1 MIKKSMDNKKPTEKK
16 SIKLKR
22 PKTKSRVL
30 ERPKREKR
38 SFPKLFQVKKDGL
51 DTESINILVK
61 LAMGILSIGLVLVV
75 GFFLSQ
81 VLGPLGR
88 VLTIAVPF
96 IVALVLAWVIQPF
109 YLFLNERVNRPF
121 VASTISSL
129 TVLVIFGTLVTGIAL
144 ILGTTVTNEVNLA
157 IRSNDLIVTCIETEG
172 PCNYLTT
179 LIGTPNQATIG
190 DVDANL
196 VGLLG
201 IAGNDIQSIITGILL
216 TVTNWL
222 YYLIIM
228 VTTIIYVLPI
238 MHRASSAIK
247 QAIPKAYR
255 ETFSDIY
262 DIGTHAFVDY
272 MSGTLKVS
280 SLVAFVVLMGTL
292 AIVLVVNLIPGNSVG
307 LFMLD
312 GTMQSWINVGLFVVT
327 IALFI
332 GITNIIPFIGPFI
345 GGIPVVLL
353 MFFTE
358 NFEVAPYYT
367 IAMAII
373 ILIIQQVDGNIL
385 KPLIFGNSAKINA
398 VIILF
403 GLTLFGSLFGIVGFL
418 IATPIMAMIRSIV
431 LYLDEL
437 YGLY

>member
-1 MIKKSMDNKKPTEKK
+1 MDKNKLLGKSPL
-16 SIKLKR
+16 SR
-22 PKTKSRVL
+22 PKKAKPKSRTL

-38 SFPKLFQVKKDGL
+38 NFPKIFQVKKDGL
-51 DTESINILVK
+51 DTESLNLLIK
-61 LAMGILSIGLVLVV
+61 LAMGILTIGLVLI
-75 GFFLSQ
+75 GGYFLSQ

-88 VLTIAVPF
+88 VLSIAIPF
-96 IVALVLAWVIQPF
+96 IVAIVLAWVIQPF
-109 YLFLNERVNRPF
+109 YLFLAEKIKRAY

-129 TVLVIFGTLVTGIAL
+129 TILLIFGTLVTGIAL
-144 ILGTTVTNEVNLA
+144 ILGTTVANEVNLT
-157 IRSNDLIVTCIETEG
+157 IRNNDLIITCIEAEG
-172 PCNYLTT
+172 PCNYMTT
-179 LIGTPNQATIG
+179 LIGTPNQATIRNA
-190 DVDANL
+190 DANL

-201 IAGNDIQSIITGILL
+201 IAGDDIQSIVTGILF

-247 QAIPKAYR
+247 LAIPKAYR

-280 SLVAFVVLMGTL
+280 SIVAGVIFLGTI
-292 AIVLVVNLIPGNSVG
+292 AIVMVVNIIPGNTVG

-312 GTMQSWINVGLFVVT
+312 GSIAAFFNVALFVIT
-327 IALFI
+327 ISLFI

-345 GGIPVVLL
+345 GGIPVVSL

-358 NFEVAPYYT
+358 NFTNAPYYT
-367 IAMAII
+367 IAMAVL
-373 ILIIQQVDGNIL
+373 ILIIQQIDGNIL
-385 KPLIFGNSAKINA
+385 KPLILGNTAKINA

-418 IATPIMAMIRSIV
+418 IATPIMAMIRSMVI
-431 LYLDEL
+431 YLDEL

>member
-1 MIKKSMDNKKPTEKK
+1 
-16 SIKLKR
+16 
-22 PKTKSRVL
+22 
-30 ERPKREKR
+30 
-38 SFPKLFQVKKDGL
+38 
-51 DTESINILVK
+51 
-61 LAMGILSIGLVLVV
+61 
-75 GFFLSQ
+75 
-81 VLGPLGR
+81 
-88 VLTIAVPF
+88 
-96 IVALVLAWVIQPF
+96 
-109 YLFLNERVNRPF
+109 
-121 VASTISSL
+121 
-129 TVLVIFGTLVTGIAL
+129 VTGIAL
-144 ILGTTVTNEVNLA
+144 ILGTTVANEVNLT
-157 IRSNDLIVTCIETEG
+157 IRNNDLIITCIETEG
-172 PCNYLTT
+172 PCNYMTT
-179 LIGTPNQATIG
+179 LIGTPNQATIRNA
-190 DVDANL
+190 DANL

-201 IAGNDIQSIITGILL
+201 IAGDDIQSIVTGILF

-247 QAIPKAYR
+247 LAIPKAYR

-280 SLVAFVVLMGTL
+280 SIVAGVIFLGTI
-292 AIVLVVNLIPGNSVG
+292 AIVMVVNIIPGNTVG

-312 GTMQSWINVGLFVVT
+312 GSIAAFFNVALFVIT
-327 IALFI
+327 ISLFI

-345 GGIPVVLL
+345 GGIPVVSL

-358 NFEVAPYYT
+358 NFTNAPYYT
-367 IAMAII
+367 IAMAVL
-373 ILIIQQVDGNIL
+373 ILIIQQIDGNIL
-385 KPLIFGNSAKINA
+385 KPLILGNTAKINA

-418 IATPIMAMIRSIV
+418 IATPIMAMIRSMVI
-431 LYLDEL
+431 YLDEL

>member
-1 MIKKSMDNKKPTEKK
+1 MDKNKLLGKSPL
-16 SIKLKR
+16 SR
-22 PKTKSRVL
+22 PKKAKPKARTL

-38 SFPKLFQVKKDGL
+38 NFPKIFQVKKDGL
-51 DTESINILVK
+51 DTESLNLLIK
-61 LAMGILSIGLVLVV
+61 LAMGILTIGLVLI
-75 GFFLSQ
+75 GGYFLSQ

-88 VLTIAVPF
+88 VLSIAIPF
-96 IVALVLAWVIQPF
+96 IVAIVLAWVIQPL
-109 YLFLNERVNRPF
+109 YLFLAEKIKRAY

-129 TVLVIFGTLVTGIAL
+129 TILLIFGTLVTGIAL
-144 ILGTTVTNEVNLA
+144 ILGTTVTNEVNLT
-157 IRSNDLIVTCIETEG
+157 IRNNDLIITCIEAEG
-172 PCNYLTT
+172 PCNYMTT
-179 LIGTPNQATIG
+179 LIGTPNQATIRNA
-190 DVDANL
+190 DANL

-201 IAGNDIQSIITGILL
+201 IAGDDIQSIVTGILF

-247 QAIPKAYR
+247 LAIPKAYR

-272 MSGTLKVS
+272 MSGTLIVS
-280 SLVAFVVLMGTL
+280 SIVAGVIFLGTI
-292 AIVLVVNLIPGNSVG
+292 AIVMVVNIIPGNTVG

-312 GTMQSWINVGLFVVT
+312 GSIAAFFNVALFVIT
-327 IALFI
+327 ISLFI

-345 GGIPVVLL
+345 GGIPVVSL

-358 NFEVAPYYT
+358 NFTNAPYYT
-367 IAMAII
+367 IAMALL
-373 ILIIQQVDGNIL
+373 ILIIQQIDGNIL
-385 KPLIFGNSAKINA
+385 KPLILGNTAKINA

-418 IATPIMAMIRSIV
+418 IATPIMAMIRSMVI
-431 LYLDEL
+431 YLDEL

>member
-1 MIKKSMDNKKPTEKK
+1 MENKKPTEKK
-16 SIKLKR
+16 ISKIKK
-22 PKTKSRVL
+22 PKSKSRIL

-38 SFPKLFQVKKDGL
+38 SFPKLFLVKKDGI

-61 LAMGILSIGLVLVV
+61 LAMGILSIGLVLAL
-75 GFFLSQ
+75 GYFLSQ

-96 IVALVLAWVIQPF
+96 IVAIVLAWVIQPL
-109 YLFLNERVNRPF
+109 YLFLEQRVKRPF
-121 VASTISSL
+121 LASTISSL
-129 TVLVIFGTLVTGIAL
+129 TILLIFGTLVTGIAL

-157 IRSNDLIVTCIETEG
+157 IRNNDLIVTCIESDG

-179 LIGTPNQATIG
+179 LIGTPNQATIR
-190 DVDANL
+190 DVDANI
-196 VGLLG
+196 VGILG
-201 IAGNDIQSIITGILL
+201 IAGDDIQSIVTGILL
-216 TVTNWL
+216 AVTSWL

-247 QAIPKAYR
+247 QAIPKLYR

-272 MSGTLKVS
+272 MGGTLKVS
-280 SLVAFVVLMGTL
+280 SIVAFVVLIGTMM
-292 AIVLVVNLIPGNSVG
+292 IVMVVNLFPGNTVG

-312 GTMQSWINVGLFVVT
+312 GSLQSWLNVGLFVVT

-358 NFEVAPYYT
+358 SFEVAPYYT
-367 IAMAII
+367 IAMATL
-373 ILIIQQVDGNIL
+373 ILIIQQIDGNVL
-385 KPLIFGNSAKINA
+385 KPLIFGNTAKINA

>member
-1 MIKKSMDNKKPTEKK
+1 MDNKTKLLGKNPLNREKK
-16 SIKLKR
+16 
-22 PKTKSRVL
+22 PKPKPRIL

-38 SFPKLFQVKKDGL
+38 NFPKLFLVKKDGL
-51 DTESINILVK
+51 DTESLNILIK
-61 LAMGILSIGLVLVV
+61 LAMGILTIGLVLVV
-75 GFFLSQ
+75 GYFLSQ

-88 VLTIAVPF
+88 VLSIAIPF
-96 IVALVLAWVIQPF
+96 IIAIVLAWVVQPF
-109 YLFLNERVNRPF
+109 YLFLDSKIRRAY

-129 TVLVIFGTLVTGIAL
+129 TILLIFGTLVTGIAL
-144 ILGTTVTNEVNLA
+144 ILGTTVTNEVSLT
-157 IRSNDLIVTCIETEG
+157 IRNNDLIVTCIQSEG
-172 PCNYLTT
+172 PCNYVTT
-179 LIGTPNQATIG
+179 LIGTPNQAT
-190 DVDANL
+190 VRNADANL

-201 IAGNDIQSIITGILL
+201 IAGDDIQSIVTGILL
-216 TVTNWL
+216 TVTNWM

-238 MHRASSAIK
+238 MPRASSAIK

-280 SLVAFVVLMGTL
+280 SIVAGVVLLGT
-292 AIVLVVNLIPGNSVG
+292 IVLVTVVNLVPGNTVG
-307 LFMLD
+307 LFMID
-312 GTMQSWINVGLFVVT
+312 GSISSVVNVVLFVVT
-327 IALFI
+327 ISLFI

-345 GGIPVVLL
+345 GGIPVVSL

-358 NFEVAPYYT
+358 TFTNAPYYT
-367 IAMAII
+367 IAMATL
-373 ILIIQQVDGNIL
+373 ILIIQQIDGNIL
-385 KPLIFGNSAKINA
+385 KPLILGNTAKINA

-418 IATPIMAMIRSIV
+418 IATPIMAMIRSMVI
-431 LYLDEL
+431 YLDEL

>member
-1 MIKKSMDNKKPTEKK
+1 MDNKTKLLGKNPLNREKK
-16 SIKLKR
+16 PK
-22 PKTKSRVL
+22 PKTRIL

-38 SFPKLFQVKKDGL
+38 NFPKLFLVKKDGL
-51 DTESINILVK
+51 DTESLNILIK
-61 LAMGILSIGLVLVV
+61 LAMGILTIGLVLVV
-75 GFFLSQ
+75 GYFLSQ

-88 VLTIAVPF
+88 VLSIAIPF
-96 IVALVLAWVIQPF
+96 IIAIVLAWVVQPF
-109 YLFLNERVNRPF
+109 YLFLDSKIRRSY

-129 TVLVIFGTLVTGIAL
+129 TILLIFGTLVTGIAL
-144 ILGTTVTNEVNLA
+144 ILGTTVTNEVNLT
-157 IRSNDLIVTCIETEG
+157 IRSNDLIVTCIQSEG
-172 PCNYLTT
+172 PCNYVTT
-179 LIGTPNQATIG
+179 LIGTPNQAT
-190 DVDANL
+190 VRNADANL

-201 IAGNDIQSIITGILL
+201 IAGDDIQSIVTGILL
-216 TVTNWL
+216 TVTNWM

-238 MHRASSAIK
+238 MPRASSAIK

-280 SLVAFVVLMGTL
+280 SIVAGVVLLGT
-292 AIVLVVNLIPGNSVG
+292 IVLVIVVNLVPGNTVG
-307 LFMLD
+307 LFMID
-312 GTMQSWINVGLFVVT
+312 GSISSVVNVVLFVVT
-327 IALFI
+327 ISLFI

-345 GGIPVVLL
+345 GGIPVVSL

-358 NFEVAPYYT
+358 TFTSAPYYT
-367 IAMAII
+367 IAMATL
-373 ILIIQQVDGNIL
+373 ILIIQQIDGNIL
-385 KPLIFGNSAKINA
+385 KPLILGNTAKINA

-418 IATPIMAMIRSIV
+418 IATPIMAMIRSMVI
-431 LYLDEL
+431 YLDEL

>member
-1 MIKKSMDNKKPTEKK
+1 MDKSKLLGKNPLTRDKKPK
-16 SIKLKR
+16 
-22 PKTKSRVL
+22 PKPRIL

-38 SFPKLFQVKKDGL
+38 NFPKFFLVKKDGL
-51 DTESINILVK
+51 DTESLNILIK
-61 LAMGILSIGLVLVV
+61 LAMGILTIGLVLVV
-75 GFFLSQ
+75 GYFLSQ

-88 VLTIAVPF
+88 VLSIAIPF
-96 IVALVLAWVIQPF
+96 IIAIVLAWVVQPF
-109 YLFLNERVNRPF
+109 YLFLDSKIRRSY

-129 TVLVIFGTLVTGIAL
+129 TILLIFGTLVTGIAL
-144 ILGTTVTNEVNLA
+144 ILGTTVTNEVSLT
-157 IRSNDLIVTCIETEG
+157 IRSNDLIVTCIQSEG
-172 PCNYLTT
+172 PCNYVTT
-179 LIGTPNQATIG
+179 LIGTPNQAT
-190 DVDANL
+190 VRNADANL

-201 IAGNDIQSIITGILL
+201 IAGDDIQSIVTGILL
-216 TVTNWL
+216 TVTNWM

-238 MHRASSAIK
+238 MPRASSAIK

-280 SLVAFVVLMGTL
+280 SIVAGVVLLGT
-292 AIVLVVNLIPGNSVG
+292 IVLVTVVNLVPGNTVG
-307 LFMLD
+307 LFMID
-312 GTMQSWINVGLFVVT
+312 GSISSVVNVVLFVVT
-327 IALFI
+327 ISLFI

-345 GGIPVVLL
+345 GGIPVVSL

-358 NFEVAPYYT
+358 TFTSAPYYT
-367 IAMAII
+367 IAMATL
-373 ILIIQQVDGNIL
+373 ILIIQQIDGNIL
-385 KPLIFGNSAKINA
+385 KPLILGNTAKINA

-418 IATPIMAMIRSIV
+418 IATPIMAMIRSMVI
-431 LYLDEL
+431 YLDEL

>member
-1 MIKKSMDNKKPTEKK
+1 MENKKANEKKISKIKKP
-16 SIKLKR
+16 
-22 PKTKSRVL
+22 KSRPRIL

-38 SFPKLFQVKKDGL
+38 SFPKLFLVKKDGL

-61 LAMGILSIGLVLVV
+61 LAMGILSIGLVLVL

-96 IVALVLAWVIQPF
+96 IVAIVLAWVVQPF
-109 YLFLNERVNRPF
+109 YLFLEQRVKRPF
-121 VASTISSL
+121 LASTISSL
-129 TVLVIFGTLVTGIAL
+129 TILLIFGTLVTGIAL

-157 IRSNDLIVTCIETEG
+157 IRNNDLIVTCIETAG

-179 LIGTPNQATIG
+179 LIGNPNQATIR

-196 VGLLG
+196 IGLLG
-201 IAGNDIQSIITGILL
+201 IAGNDIQSIVTGILL
-216 TVTNWL
+216 AVTSWI

-247 QAIPKAYR
+247 QAIPKLYR

-280 SLVAFVVLMGTL
+280 SIVAFVVVLGTML
-292 AIVLVVNLIPGNSVG
+292 IVMVVNLFPGNTVG

-312 GTMQSWINVGLFVVT
+312 ESLQSWVNVGLFVVT
-327 IALFI
+327 IALFV

-358 NFEVAPYYT
+358 SFEVAPYYT
-367 IAMAII
+367 IAMAIL
-373 ILIIQQVDGNIL
+373 ILVIQQIDGNVL
-385 KPLIFGNSAKINA
+385 KPLIFGNTAKINA

>member
-1 MIKKSMDNKKPTEKK
+1 MEKDKTTNKSPLKRVKKPK
-16 SIKLKR
+16 
-22 PKTKSRVL
+22 PKSRIT

-38 SFPKLFQVKKDGL
+38 NFPKLFQVKKDGL
-51 DTESINILVK
+51 DTESINIVIK
-61 LAMGILSIGLVLVV
+61 LAMGILSVGLVLAL
-75 GFFLSQ
+75 GYFLGQ

-88 VLTIAVPF
+88 ILSIAIPF
-96 IVALVLAWVIQPF
+96 IVAIVLAWIIQPF
-109 YLFLNERVNRPF
+109 YLFLNERIKRAY
-121 VASTISSL
+121 VASTLSSL
-129 TVLVIFGTLVTGIAL
+129 TILLIFGILVTGIAL

-157 IRSNDLIVTCIETEG
+157 IRSNDLVVTCIEDAG
-172 PCNYLTT
+172 PCNYITT
-179 LIGTPNQATIG
+179 LIGTPNQATIR

-201 IAGNDIQSIITGILL
+201 IAGDDVQSIITGILL
-216 TVTNWL
+216 TLSSWL

-247 QAIPKAYR
+247 QAVPKAYR

-272 MSGTLKVS
+272 MSGSLKVS
-280 SLVAFVVLMGTL
+280 SIVASVVFFGTL
-292 AIVLVVNLIPGNSVG
+292 ALVAIVNVVPGNTVG
-307 LFMLD
+307 LFMLN
-312 GTMQSWINVGLFVVT
+312 GGLESILNVGLFVIT

-345 GGIPVVLL
+345 GGIPVVSL

-358 NFEVAPYYT
+358 NFDVAPYYT
-367 IAMAII
+367 IAMAIL

-385 KPLIFGNSAKINA
+385 KPLILGNTAKINA

-418 IATPIMAMIRSIV
+418 IATPIMAMIRSMV

>member
-1 MIKKSMDNKKPTEKK
+1 MDNKTKLLGKNPLNREKK
-16 SIKLKR
+16 
-22 PKTKSRVL
+22 PKPKPRIL

-38 SFPKLFQVKKDGL
+38 NFPKLFLVKKDGL
-51 DTESINILVK
+51 DTESLNILIK
-61 LAMGILSIGLVLVV
+61 LAMGILTIGLVLVV
-75 GFFLSQ
+75 GYFLSQ

-88 VLTIAVPF
+88 VLSIAIPF
-96 IVALVLAWVIQPF
+96 IIAIVLAWVVQPF
-109 YLFLNERVNRPF
+109 YLFLDSKIRRAY

-129 TVLVIFGTLVTGIAL
+129 TILLIFGTLVTGIAL
-144 ILGTTVTNEVNLA
+144 ILGTTVTNEVSLT
-157 IRSNDLIVTCIETEG
+157 IRNNDLIVTCIQSEG
-172 PCNYLTT
+172 PCNYVTT
-179 LIGTPNQATIG
+179 LIGTPNQAT
-190 DVDANL
+190 VRNADANL

-201 IAGNDIQSIITGILL
+201 IAGDDIQSIVTGILL
-216 TVTNWL
+216 TVTNWM

-238 MHRASSAIK
+238 MPRASSAIK

-280 SLVAFVVLMGTL
+280 SIVAGVVLLGT
-292 AIVLVVNLIPGNSVG
+292 IVLVTVVNLVPGNTVG
-307 LFMLD
+307 LFMID
-312 GTMQSWINVGLFVVT
+312 GSISSVVNVVLFVVT
-327 IALFI
+327 ISLFI

-345 GGIPVVLL
+345 GGIPVVSL

-358 NFEVAPYYT
+358 TFTSTPYYT
-367 IAMAII
+367 IAMATL
-373 ILIIQQVDGNIL
+373 ILIIQQIDGNIL
-385 KPLIFGNSAKINA
+385 KPLILGNTAKINA

-418 IATPIMAMIRSIV
+418 IATPIMAMIRSMVI
-431 LYLDEL
+431 YLDEL

>member
-1 MIKKSMDNKKPTEKK
+1 MDKSKLLGKNPLTRDKKPK
-16 SIKLKR
+16 
-22 PKTKSRVL
+22 PKPRIL

-38 SFPKLFQVKKDGL
+38 NFPKFFLVKKDGL
-51 DTESINILVK
+51 DTESLNILIK
-61 LAMGILSIGLVLVV
+61 LAMGILTIGLVLVV
-75 GFFLSQ
+75 GYFLSQ

-88 VLTIAVPF
+88 VLSIAIPF
-96 IVALVLAWVIQPF
+96 IIAIVLAWVVQPF
-109 YLFLNERVNRPF
+109 YLFLDSKIRRAY

-129 TVLVIFGTLVTGIAL
+129 TILLIFGTLVTGIAL
-144 ILGTTVTNEVNLA
+144 ILGTTVTNEVSLT
-157 IRSNDLIVTCIETEG
+157 IRSNDLIVTCIQSEG
-172 PCNYLTT
+172 PCNYVTT
-179 LIGTPNQATIG
+179 LIGTPNQAT
-190 DVDANL
+190 VRNADANL

-201 IAGNDIQSIITGILL
+201 IAGDDIQSIVTGILL
-216 TVTNWL
+216 TVTNWM

-238 MHRASSAIK
+238 MPRASSAIK

-280 SLVAFVVLMGTL
+280 SIVAGVVLLGT
-292 AIVLVVNLIPGNSVG
+292 IVLVTVVNLVPGNTVG
-307 LFMLD
+307 LFMID
-312 GTMQSWINVGLFVVT
+312 GSISSVVNVVLFVVT
-327 IALFI
+327 ISLFI

-345 GGIPVVLL
+345 GGIPVVSL

-358 NFEVAPYYT
+358 TFTSAPYYT
-367 IAMAII
+367 IAMATL
-373 ILIIQQVDGNIL
+373 ILIIQQIDGNIL
-385 KPLIFGNSAKINA
+385 KPLILGNTAKINA

-418 IATPIMAMIRSIV
+418 IATPIMAMIRSMVI
-431 LYLDEL
+431 YLDEL

>member
-1 MIKKSMDNKKPTEKK
+1 MDNKTKLLGKNPLNQEKK
-16 SIKLKR
+16 
-22 PKTKSRVL
+22 PKPKPRIL

-38 SFPKLFQVKKDGL
+38 NFPKFFLVKKDGL
-51 DTESINILVK
+51 DTESLNILIK
-61 LAMGILSIGLVLVV
+61 LAMGILTIGLVLVV
-75 GFFLSQ
+75 GYFLSQ

-88 VLTIAVPF
+88 VLSIAIPF
-96 IVALVLAWVIQPF
+96 IIAIVLAWVVQPF
-109 YLFLNERVNRPF
+109 YLFLDSKIRRSY

-129 TVLVIFGTLVTGIAL
+129 TILLIFGTLVTGIAL
-144 ILGTTVTNEVNLA
+144 ILGTTVTNEVSLT
-157 IRSNDLIVTCIETEG
+157 IRNNDLIVTCIQSEG
-172 PCNYLTT
+172 PCNYVTT
-179 LIGTPNQATIG
+179 LIGTPNQAT
-190 DVDANL
+190 VRNADANL

-201 IAGNDIQSIITGILL
+201 IAGDDIQSIITGILL
-216 TVTNWL
+216 TVTNWM

-238 MHRASSAIK
+238 MPRASSAIK

-272 MSGTLKVS
+272 MSGTLQVS
-280 SLVAFVVLMGTL
+280 SIVAGVVLLGT
-292 AIVLVVNLIPGNSVG
+292 IVLVTVVNLVPGNTVG
-307 LFMLD
+307 LFMID
-312 GTMQSWINVGLFVVT
+312 GSISSVVNVVLFVVT
-327 IALFI
+327 ISLFI

-345 GGIPVVLL
+345 GGIPVVSL

-358 NFEVAPYYT
+358 TFTSAPYYT
-367 IAMAII
+367 IAMATL
-373 ILIIQQVDGNIL
+373 ILIIQQIDGNIL
-385 KPLIFGNSAKINA
+385 KPLILGKPAKINA

-418 IATPIMAMIRSIV
+418 IATPIMAMIRSMVI
-431 LYLDEL
+431 YLDEL

>member
-1 MIKKSMDNKKPTEKK
+1 MENKKPTEKK
-16 SIKLKR
+16 IPKIKK
-22 PKTKSRVL
+22 PKSKSRIL

-38 SFPKLFQVKKDGL
+38 SFPKLFLVKKDGI

-61 LAMGILSIGLVLVV
+61 LAMGILSIGLVLAL
-75 GFFLSQ
+75 GYFLSQ

-96 IVALVLAWVIQPF
+96 IVAIVLAWVIQPL
-109 YLFLNERVNRPF
+109 YLFLEQRVKRPF
-121 VASTISSL
+121 LASTIASL
-129 TVLVIFGTLVTGIAL
+129 TILLIFGTLVTGIAL

-157 IRSNDLIVTCIETEG
+157 IRSNDLIVTCIENDG

-179 LIGTPNQATIG
+179 LIGTPNQATIR
-190 DVDANL
+190 DVDANI

-201 IAGNDIQSIITGILL
+201 LAGDDIQSIVTGILL
-216 TVTNWL
+216 AVTSWL

-238 MHRASSAIK
+238 MHRASAAIK
-247 QAIPKAYR
+247 QAIPKLYR

-272 MSGTLKVS
+272 MGGTLKVS
-280 SLVAFVVLMGTL
+280 SVVAVVVLVGTMS
-292 AIVLVVNLIPGNSVG
+292 IVMVVNLFPGNTVG

-312 GTMQSWINVGLFVVT
+312 GSLQSWLNVGLFVVT

-358 NFEVAPYYT
+358 SFEVAPYYT
-367 IAMAII
+367 IAMAIL
-373 ILIIQQVDGNIL
+373 ILIIQQIDGNVL
-385 KPLIFGNSAKINA
+385 KPLIFGNTAKINA

>member
-1 MIKKSMDNKKPTEKK
+1 MEKDKTTNKSPLKRVKKPK
-16 SIKLKR
+16 
-22 PKTKSRVL
+22 PKSRIT

-38 SFPKLFQVKKDGL
+38 NFPKLFQVKKDGL
-51 DTESINILVK
+51 DTESINIVIK
-61 LAMGILSIGLVLVV
+61 LAMGILSVGLVLAL
-75 GFFLSQ
+75 GYFLGQ

-88 VLTIAVPF
+88 ILSIAIPF
-96 IVALVLAWVIQPF
+96 IVAIVLAWIIQPF
-109 YLFLNERVNRPF
+109 YLFLKERIKRAY
-121 VASTISSL
+121 VASTLSSL
-129 TVLVIFGTLVTGIAL
+129 TILLIFGILVTGIAL

-157 IRSNDLIVTCIETEG
+157 IRSNDLVVTCIEDAG
-172 PCNYLTT
+172 PCNYITT
-179 LIGTPNQATIG
+179 LIGTPNQATIR

-201 IAGNDIQSIITGILL
+201 IAGDDVQSIITGILL
-216 TVTNWL
+216 TLSSWL

-247 QAIPKAYR
+247 QAVPKAYR

-272 MSGTLKVS
+272 MSGSLKVS
-280 SLVAFVVLMGTL
+280 SIVASVVFFGTL
-292 AIVLVVNLIPGNSVG
+292 ALVAIVNVVPGNTVG
-307 LFMLD
+307 LFMLN
-312 GTMQSWINVGLFVVT
+312 GGLESILNVGLFVIT

-345 GGIPVVLL
+345 GGIPVVSL

-358 NFEVAPYYT
+358 NFDVAPYYT
-367 IAMAII
+367 IAMAIL

-385 KPLIFGNSAKINA
+385 KPLILGNTAKINA

-418 IATPIMAMIRSIV
+418 IATPIMAMIRSMV

>member
-1 MIKKSMDNKKPTEKK
+1 
-16 SIKLKR
+16 
-22 PKTKSRVL
+22 
-30 ERPKREKR
+30 
-38 SFPKLFQVKKDGL
+38 
-51 DTESINILVK
+51 
-61 LAMGILSIGLVLVV
+61 
-75 GFFLSQ
+75 
-81 VLGPLGR
+81 
-88 VLTIAVPF
+88 
-96 IVALVLAWVIQPF
+96 
-109 YLFLNERVNRPF
+109 
-121 VASTISSL
+121 
-129 TVLVIFGTLVTGIAL
+129 
-144 ILGTTVTNEVNLA
+144 VNLA
-157 IRSNDLIVTCIETEG
+157 IRNNDLIVTCIETDG

-179 LIGTPNQATIG
+179 LIGNPNQATIR

-196 VGLLG
+196 IGLLG
-201 IAGNDIQSIITGILL
+201 IAGNDIQSIVTGILL
-216 TVTNWL
+216 AVTSWL

-247 QAIPKAYR
+247 QAIPKLYR

-280 SLVAFVVLMGTL
+280 SIVAFVVVLGTML
-292 AIVLVVNLIPGNSVG
+292 IVMVVNLFPGNTVG

-312 GTMQSWINVGLFVVT
+312 ESLQSWVNVGLFVVT
-327 IALFI
+327 IALFV

-358 NFEVAPYYT
+358 SFEVAPYYT
-367 IAMAII
+367 IAMAIL
-373 ILIIQQVDGNIL
+373 ILVIQQIDGNVL
-385 KPLIFGNSAKINA
+385 KPLIFGNTAKINA